1 MDRNKNC
8 IQECWGAETIKETHF
23 NALYQTDIKMS
34 GNNDTSLIM
43 SMVGCSKESAEEY
56 LKEANGD
63 VLLAIC
69 NHTECPEV
77 SGNKYI
83 PPPPKINDGL
93 TDEVRSKI
101 QEARKIGDMFSASFR
116 NDLRGAQ
123 GQTSGAASQAVQVSA
138 GAALP
143 PVEERPETQAEID
156 VDEC

>member
-1 MDRNKNC
+1 
-8 IQECWGAETIKETHF
+8 
-23 NALYQTDIKMS
+23 MS
-34 GNNDTSLIM
+34 DKDVSLIM
-43 SMVGCSKESAEEY
+43 SMVGCSKSQAEDY

-77 SGNKYI
+77 PGNKYI

-116 NDLRGAQ
+116 NDLRGVQ
-123 GQTSGAASQAVQVSA
+123 GTTPGAASQVAKAVVA
-138 GAALP
+138 GALEP
-143 PVEERPETQAEID
+143 IVERPENQAEIS